1 MLNLSLSETDAKSRG
16 NKGYKGMSEER
27 FLSSLNDA
35 RKEKIK
41 KDSNELR
48 DGFFKSKIDF
58 LSQK

>member
-1 MLNLSLSETDAKSRG
+1 
-16 NKGYKGMSEER
+16 MSEER

-41 KDSNELR
+41 KDCNELR

>member
-1 MLNLSLSETDAKSRG
+1 
-16 NKGYKGMSEER
+16 MSEER

-48 DGFFKSKIDF
+48 DGFFKSKIKEIRKDLYRLQNKKIF
-58 LSQK
+58 PHQK